1 MPYDAHSD
9 DLMRGMDADY
19 ALKYGGSNL
28 SSFFNP
34 AVDPYNLVM
43 TAFQVREIIFLG
55 IFQSEFKR
63 L

>member
-43 TAFQVREIIFLG
+43 TKKQFSADLFRHI
-55 IFQSEFKR
+55 QSEFGR
-63 L
+63 C